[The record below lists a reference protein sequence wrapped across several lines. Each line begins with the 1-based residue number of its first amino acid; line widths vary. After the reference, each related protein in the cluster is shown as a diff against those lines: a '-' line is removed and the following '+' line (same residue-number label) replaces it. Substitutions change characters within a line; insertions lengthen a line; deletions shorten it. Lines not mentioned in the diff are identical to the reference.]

1 MMLIKTINDIEL
13 FKRKLFNEEPYR
25 ITYLFFNKLTND
37 CLYVGITERE
47 IKGMISYII
56 SSHHKIKKFKKN
68 LDKYY
73 LRILFPNDIPY
84 IITNHYEGMFIGL
97 FNTKLNLQKEKG
109 AIKTFDKYKIPYL
122 EDMKPKEEE
131 TINHINRCDL
141 LEMFL
146 QINHKDIYDK
156 LYNMFHD
163 RRTRTGINTKYD
175 ILKFCNFK
183 DIVKSFNLINN
194 NIKKKT
200 DEIVYLFLKHNKLD
214 VNLWTDRH
222 LFISN
227 KLVRNKERFGMV
239 NKQYLWNCNI

>member
-1 MMLIKTINDIEL
+1 MLIKTINDTEL
-13 FKRKLFNEEPYR
+13 LKRKIINELPYLL
-25 ITYLFFNKLTND
+25 TYLFFDKLTND
-37 CLYVGITERE
+37 CLYVGKTEKPIGVKKWRYIMSHHT
-47 IKGMISYII
+47 IKG
-56 SSHHKIKKFKKN
+56 FKKN
-68 LDKYY
+68 IDKYY
-73 LRILFPNDIPY
+73 LQVIFPNDIPY
-84 IITNHYEGMFIGL
+84 IGTNNYEGFLIGIYNPKK
-97 FNTKLNLQKEKG
+97 NTRLEMG
-109 AIKTFDKYKIPYL
+109 CISTSDKHKIPYL
-122 EDMKPKEEE
+122 EYMKPKEEE

-194 NIKKKT
+194 NIHLKHDK
-200 DEIVYLFLKHNKLD
+200 IVYLFLKHNKLD

-227 KLVRNKERFGMV
+227 KLVRNRERFGMV